1 MDLELRAQALEHSTV
16 FAQLPRDDLT
26 LLASV
31 MRVEAFAA
39 GETVC
44 EHGESAD
51 DVYVLVAGDLDVFV
65 PMSEAAVRKLGPGD
79 VFGEYAMFSG
89 GTRTSTIV
97 SRTQSTLLSLDSVR
111 FREFL
116 LAFPQS
122 AFVLL
127 ETSVRRLI
135 QLESRM
141 RKQEK

>member
-1 MDLELRAQALEHSTV
+1 MDLEQRTQALEHSTV
-16 FAQLPRDDLT
+16 FALLPRDDLT

-39 GETVC
+39 GETIC
-44 EHGESAD
+44 GHGEPAD
-51 DVYVLVAGDLDVFV
+51 EVYVLVAGELDVFL
-65 PMSEAAVRKLGPGD
+65 PMSEVAVRKLGPGD

-116 LAFPQS
+116 RAFPQS

-135 QLESRM
+135 ELESRM
-141 RKQEK
+141 RKQS